1 MALSQAQKN
10 KIKELKAQFERE
22 GMKEVH
28 GNDGVWR
35 PKVFGEVLRG
45 IYLRMEPDADNWN
58 RNKYFFDD
66 KGQTKDPDGEPI
78 ALKGEIAVFGSVVFD
93 DKMRKIPVGAN
104 VAIIYC
110 GEQANPGKKSATKLF
125 TIMST
130 HITTPQGESEENST
144 VTMKKTEYPA
154 AEDLIKD
161 CITLLADEGNKN
173 PTPEEIVDYATKVIN
188 DSPEPDTRTLNQ
200 VKIIMAEKVK
210 AQKKKEA

>member
-1 MALSQAQKN
+1 MALTQAQKN
-10 KIKELKAQFERE
+10 KIKEIKAQFERE

-28 GNDGVWR
+28 GNDSVWR

-45 IYLRMEPDADNWN
+45 IYLRMEPDSDNWG

-66 KGQTKDPDGEPI
+66 KGQTKDKDGEPI

-104 VAIIYC
+104 IAIIYC

-125 TIMST
+125 SIMST
-130 HITTPQGESEENST
+130 HITTSQSESEENSKT
-144 VTMKKTEYPA
+144 SMKKTEYPA
-154 AEDLIKD
+154 AEELIKD
-161 CITLLADEGNKN
+161 CKTLLADEGNKN
-173 PTPEEIVDYATKVIN
+173 PTPNDIVDYATKLTN
-188 DSPEPDTRTLNQ
+188 ESPEPDTQTLNE
-200 VKIIMAEKVK
+200 VKILMAEEVK